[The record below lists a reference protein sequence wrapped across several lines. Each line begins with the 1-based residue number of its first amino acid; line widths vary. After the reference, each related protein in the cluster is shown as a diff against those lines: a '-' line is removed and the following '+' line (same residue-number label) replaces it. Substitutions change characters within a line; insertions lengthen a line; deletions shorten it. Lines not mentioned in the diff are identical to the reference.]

1 VISMRYAPAVAV
13 LVGLALV
20 PTILHAYIGFTA
32 SDQATS
38 HRVSRQLGGID
49 GVDTA
54 RDVAWVKQYFNTTDF
69 IERRYGADVT
79 LFVARGF
86 DAKALYHHP
95 ELGLA
100 YGRTFTSTEVIDQ
113 TSSSGTIVLRL
124 LEGADG
130 FACYALL
137 YGNEF
142 VDSPLR
148 FEVRRAVSLLFGPRR
163 EMTLFFAHGPATT
176 HASESPVTRIVV
188 AAVDSFRAPVAPA
201 GQ

>member
-1 VISMRYAPAVAV
+1 MISSRYAPAVVV

-32 SDQATS
+32 PDHATS
-38 HRVSRQLGGID
+38 QQVARQLGGID
-49 GVDTA
+49 GADTG
-54 RDVAWVKQYFNTTDF
+54 RNTAWVRQYFNTTDF
-69 IERRYGADVT
+69 IERRYGAGIT

-100 YGRTFTSTEVIDQ
+100 YGQTFTSNKVLEAEA
-113 TSSSGTIVLRL
+113 SSGAVLL
-124 LEGADG
+124 HVLQGEDG

-137 YGNEF
+137 YGDEF
-142 VDSPLR
+142 VNDPFR
-148 FEVRRAVSLLFGPRR
+148 FEMRRAASLLFGPRR

-176 HASESPVTRIVV
+176 APRKSPVTATVL
-188 AAVDSFRAPVAPA
+188 AAIDSFRAPVTPA